1 MKRVLGIL
9 AVVGVAGAMGAGA
22 TGASGASGAGAKS
35 CTSGFTEGR
44 SASRLTVSGDTCAAA
59 RKVALRTL
67 AIAPKGCLKVVDH
80 KGHITFRRPCVQLS
94 YSCSA
99 VTTDHRRALKV
110 TCTRGSRQIR
120 FRY

>member
-9 AVVGVAGAMGAGA
+9 AVVVVAGAMGAGA
-22 TGASGASGAGAKS
+22 TGASGAAAKS

-44 SASRLTVSGDTCAAA
+44 SASRLTVSGDTCATA

-99 VTTDHRRALKV
+99 VTTDQRRALKV